1 MLVVMLSLLPAKWII
16 SLLLTGGGLGGL
28 SGGSSNILGCGG
40 LDDTDGNGLSHVS
53 NGETSEGSELAEGL
67 DTHGLAGDQLDD
79 GGVSRLDELGLSLCG
94 LT

>member
-28 SGGSSNILGCGG
+28 GGGSSNILGCGG

-53 NGETSEGSELAEGL
+53 
-67 DTHGLAGDQLDD
+67 D
-79 GGVSRLDELGLSLCG
+79 G
-94 LT
+94 